1 MKKLNGLKIILL
13 FSIILSSIAFAE
25 EDDKITGTYYRNIR
39 GMGMGNSYTTS
50 ALNEAALLY
59 NPAMLNYLKK
69 SKWSIFSPGF
79 GINTDGMDSLPYLE
93 EIISDVNDGKLDT
106 MNEAEIFNYIKNKQ
120 NEMNNKMINGYAGNF
135 TGILMKNIGMG
146 VFVYG
151 DINKA
156 GIENPVNPK
165 LILDSSINVDV
176 PIGIATKIG
185 PFRIG
190 ASARYINY
198 LKTNAEIT
206 SADFLNPSEQM
217 FGATK
222 HEGFGINLGSV
233 IGGDKFRI
241 GIAMQD
247 AFTKIDVWEDSKTVY
262 PEGHE
267 KQGKVI
273 PDDELDNRILIDN
286 YFSNEDLDGNS
297 EIPRYTTYYKG
308 EQKVMPNL
316 RIGMAMY
323 PKKWLQLSF
332 DYENLLNEDMDG
344 DGSPDD
350 NPYKKIHVGSEI
362 SMLSDTFNLKFR
374 LGINQGYPTMGVYAQ
389 PLYFMGKAPT
399 WVKIVL
405 FPAYLMHEFEFE
417 LVDYTEELG
426 PYAGMKPNHIKALG
440 FSLRF

>member
-1 MKKLNGLKIILL
+1 MKKNNRVKLILL
-13 FSIILSSIAFAE
+13 ICLLISSITFAK
-25 EDDKITGTYYRNIR
+25 EDDEINGTYYRNIR

-69 SKWSIFSPGF
+69 TKWSVFSPGF
-79 GINTDGMDSLPYLE
+79 GINADGMDSLSYLK
-93 EIISDVNDGKLDT
+93 EIIDDIGDDKLSE
-106 MNEAEIFNYIKNKQ
+106 MNESEIFNYIKEKQ
-120 NEMNNKMINGYAGNF
+120 KDMNNKMINGYTGNF
-135 TGILMKNIGMG
+135 TGILMKNIGFG
-146 VFVYG
+146 VFAYG
-151 DINKA
+151 NIDKA

-165 LILDSSINVDV
+165 LILNSSLNMDV
-176 PIGIATKIG
+176 PIGISTKFG
-185 PFRIG
+185 PFRVG

-206 SADFLNPSEQM
+206 TTDFMNTSMQM

-222 HEGFGINLGSV
+222 HEGFGINIGSV
-233 IGGDKFRI
+233 IGGDRFRI

-247 AFTKIDVWEDSKTVY
+247 AYTKIDVWEDSKTVY
-262 PEGHE
+262 PKGHP
-267 KQGKVI
+267 KQGKII
-273 PDDELDNRILIDN
+273 PDDELDESELIAK
-286 YFSNEDLDGNS
+286 YFSNEDLNEDY
-297 EIPRYTTYYKG
+297 EIPRYSTYYKG

-316 RIGMAMY
+316 RVGMSIY
-323 PKKWLQLSF
+323 PKKWLQLSA
-332 DYENLLNEDMDG
+332 DYENILNEDMDG

-350 NPYKKIHVGSEI
+350 NPYKKIHIGSEI
-362 SMLSDTFNLKFR
+362 SILQDTFNLKLR

-399 WVKIVL
+399 WVKVVL
-405 FPAYLMHEFEFE
+405 FPAYLMREFEFE